1 MKLKD
6 FAIERYFAKYE
17 FSAKYMM
24 SSSDC
29 DGFGMDEVLSLA
41 SASEKADWL
50 GLKLGYT
57 ETRGS
62 IPLRKAIQ
70 KHYQNIELNE
80 IIVTSP
86 GEANFVLMNVL
97 LSKGDEVVCMAPLY
111 QSLYQIA
118 KDIGCRLTLWE
129 PIEDNGGWNYAV
141 DQLNRLI
148 TEKTKLLIVN
158 FPHNPTGYS
167 PSKEEQLDIIKICRK
182 KDVYIFSDE
191 MYRFLDHRQGERLPS
206 MCDVYEKSI
215 SLWGTSKTFGLAGVR
230 IGWITSKDRGLLQK
244 IENFKDYL
252 SICSSA
258 PSEILA
264 TIALNNLDYFLQR
277 NLNKIR
283 HNIQIFEAFQKKHDA
298 LFDFQAPPASSTAF
312 VRFHLESSTAAFAE
326 KLVKETG
333 IMLLPSEAFEYGSKH
348 ARIGFGR
355 KNFEE
360 VLSVFDAYLSGSNK
374 Y

>member
-1 MKLKD
+1 
-6 FAIERYFAKYE
+6 
-17 FSAKYMM
+17 
-24 SSSDC
+24 
-29 DGFGMDEVLSLA
+29 
-41 SASEKADWL
+41 
-50 GLKLGYT
+50 
-57 ETRGS
+57 
-62 IPLRKAIQ
+62 
-70 KHYQNIELNE
+70 
-80 IIVTSP
+80 
-86 GEANFVLMNVL
+86 
-97 LSKGDEVVCMAPLY
+97 MAPMY

-129 PIEDNGGWNYAV
+129 PIEENGAWDYAI

-167 PSKEEQLDIIKICRK
+167 PRKEEQLEIIKICRK
-182 KDVYIFSDE
+182 NDVYIFSDE
-191 MYRFLDHRQGERLPS
+191 MYRFLDHTQRAHLPS

-244 IENFKDYL
+244 VENFKDYL

-277 NLNKIR
+277 NLEKIR
-283 HNIQIFEAFQKKHDA
+283 HNIELFKIFQKKHKA
-298 LFDFQAPPASSTAF
+298 LFDFQAPPTSSTAF
-312 VRFHLESSTAAFAE
+312 VRFHLESSTAEFAE
-326 KLVKETG
+326 NLVKETG
-333 IMLLPSEAFEYGSKH
+333 IMLLPSEAFEYGTKH

-355 KNFEE
+355 ENFPE
-360 VLSVFDAYLSGSNK
+360 VLAGLEQFLKENNY
-374 Y
+374 